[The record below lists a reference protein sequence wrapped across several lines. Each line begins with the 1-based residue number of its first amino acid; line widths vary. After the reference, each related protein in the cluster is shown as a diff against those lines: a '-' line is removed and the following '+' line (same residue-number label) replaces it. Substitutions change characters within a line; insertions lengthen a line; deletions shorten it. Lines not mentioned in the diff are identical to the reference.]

1 MSTVRNGPLVGLIV
15 QFVLLAGL
23 AGTVGLGAAGWLA
36 GLAYAGV
43 VCGLLR
49 RGLRAAGAD
58 RLGPADRV
66 TLARA
71 LLVGGV
77 LALVVDGGPA
87 PVAVLVPL
95 TAVALAL
102 DAVDGQVARRT
113 GTVSA
118 LGARFDMEV
127 DSFLLLVLSVHLA
140 PSVGAWVLVI
150 GGMRYAFVAASWPL
164 PWMSGMLPPRFWRK
178 VVAAT
183 QGVVLA
189 VAASGLLPP
198 AATGALVA
206 GALVLLVE
214 SFARDVTWLW
224 RRRPVAPAARPVPA
238 VELVPAA
245 AAATPTST
253 TLPAPGVRPVV
264 AAPGVLGGGSALG
277 LGPGVGAVPSWTAGT
292 GPADLPARVPGP
304 AVAGPVRWAP
314 AGAGGPGAPP
324 ADAPPRPVPVAVRIV
339 AHQPA

>member
-23 AGTVGLGAAGWLA
+23 AGTVGVGVAGWLA

-43 VCGLLR
+43 LCGLLR
-49 RGLRAAGAD
+49 RGLRAAGAE

-77 LALVVDGGPA
+77 LALVVGGGPA

-102 DAVDGQVARRT
+102 DAVDGRVARRT

-150 GGMRYAFVAASWPL
+150 GGMRYAFVAAAWPL
-164 PWMSGMLPPRFWRK
+164 PWMRGTLPPRYWRK
-178 VVAAT
+178 VVAAA

-189 VAASGLLPP
+189 AAASGLLPP
-198 AATGALVA
+198 VATAVLVA
-206 GALVLLVE
+206 GALALLVE
-214 SFARDVTWLW
+214 SFGRDVAWLW
-224 RRRPVAPAARPVPA
+224 RHRPAAPAIRPVPA
-238 VELVPAA
+238 VELVPS
-245 AAATPTST
+245 ATVAPATG
-253 TLPAPGVRPVV
+253 LPALGVTALPVLS
-264 AAPGVLGGGSALG
+264 LGTGE
-277 LGPGVGAVPSWTAGT
+277 GAVPAWASGT
-292 GPADLPARVPGP
+292 GPTDLPARVAGP
-304 AVAGPVRWAP
+304 TVAGSVRLAP
-314 AGAGGPGAPP
+314 LGAGGSGARPVDRP
-324 ADAPPRPVPVAVRIV
+324 ARPVPVAARIV
-339 AHQPA
+339 AHQPV

>member
-23 AGTVGLGAAGWLA
+23 AGTVGVGVAGWLA

-77 LALVVDGGPA
+77 LALVVGGGPA

-102 DAVDGQVARRT
+102 DAVDGRVARRT

-140 PSVGAWVLVI
+140 PSVGGWVLVI
-150 GGMRYAFVAASWPL
+150 GGMRYAFVAAAWPL
-164 PWMSGMLPPRFWRK
+164 PWMRGTLPPRYWRK
-178 VVAAT
+178 VVAAA
-183 QGVVLA
+183 QGVVLTA
-189 VAASGLLPP
+189 AASGLLPP
-198 AATGALVA
+198 VATAVLVA
-206 GALVLLVE
+206 GALALLVE
-214 SFARDVTWLW
+214 SFGRDVAWLW
-224 RRRPVAPAARPVPA
+224 RHRPAAPATRPAPA
-238 VELVPAA
+238 GELVPALTVA
-245 AAATPTST
+245 PATGLPALGAGPAATA
-253 TLPAPGVRPVV
+253 LP
-264 AAPGVLGGGSALG
+264 VLSLG
-277 LGPGVGAVPSWTAGT
+277 TGDGAVPAWASGT
-292 GPADLPARVPGP
+292 GPADLPARVAGP
-304 AVAGPVRWAP
+304 SVAGPVRLAP
-314 AGAGGPGAPP
+314 VGAGGSGARPVDRP
-324 ADAPPRPVPVAVRIV
+324 ARPVPVAVRIV
-339 AHQPA
+339 AHQPV

>member
-23 AGTVGLGAAGWLA
+23 AGTVGVGVAGWLA

-77 LALVVDGGPA
+77 LALVVGGGPA

-102 DAVDGQVARRT
+102 DAVDGRVARRT

-140 PSVGAWVLVI
+140 PSVGGWVLVI
-150 GGMRYAFVAASWPL
+150 GGMRYAFVAAAWPL
-164 PWMSGMLPPRFWRK
+164 PWMRGTLPPRYWRK
-178 VVAAT
+178 VVAAA
-183 QGVVLA
+183 QGVVLTA
-189 VAASGLLPP
+189 AASGLLPP
-198 AATGALVA
+198 VATAVLVA
-206 GALVLLVE
+206 GALALLVE
-214 SFARDVTWLW
+214 SFGRDVAWLW
-224 RRRPVAPAARPVPA
+224 RHRPAAPATRPVPA
-238 VELVPAA
+238 
-245 AAATPTST
+245 ATVGSASG
-253 TLPAPGVRPVV
+253 LPAPGARAALPDATALPVLSLRT
-264 AAPGVLGGGSALG
+264 GD
-277 LGPGVGAVPSWTAGT
+277 GAVPAWASGT
-292 GPADLPARVPGP
+292 GPADLPARL
-304 AVAGPVRWAP
+304 
-314 AGAGGPGAPP
+314 GGP
-324 ADAPPRPVPVAVRIV
+324 PVAVRIV
-339 AHQPA
+339 AHQPV

>member
-15 QFVLLAGL
+15 QFVLLAAL
-23 AGTVGLGAAGWLA
+23 AGTVGVGVAGWVA
-36 GLAYAGV
+36 ALAYAGV
-43 VCGLLR
+43 LCGLLR
-49 RGLRAAGAD
+49 RGLRAAGAE

-77 LALVVDGGPA
+77 LALVVGGGPA

-102 DAVDGQVARRT
+102 DAVDGRVARRT

-150 GGMRYAFVAASWPL
+150 GGMRYAFVAAAWPL
-164 PWMSGMLPPRFWRK
+164 PWMRGTLPPRYWRK
-178 VVAAT
+178 VVAAA

-189 VAASGLLPP
+189 AAASGLLPP
-198 AATGALVA
+198 VATAALVA
-206 GALVLLVE
+206 GALALLVE
-214 SFARDVTWLW
+214 SFGRDVAWLW
-224 RRRPVAPAARPVPA
+224 RHRPATPAPRPVPA
-238 VELVPAA
+238 VELVPHATVAPAA
-245 AAATPTST
+245 G
-253 TLPAPGVRPVV
+253 LPAPAAGPAATALPVLSLRS
-264 AAPGVLGGGSALG
+264 GD
-277 LGPGVGAVPSWTAGT
+277 GAVPAWASGT
-292 GPADLPARVPGP
+292 GPADLPARVAGP
-304 AVAGPVRWAP
+304 PVAGSVRLAP
-314 AGAGGPGAPP
+314 AGAHDPGARPADPP
-324 ADAPPRPVPVAVRIV
+324 APPVPVAVRIV

>member
-15 QFVLLAGL
+15 QFVLLAAL
-23 AGTVGLGAAGWLA
+23 AGTVGVGVAGWLA

-43 VCGLLR
+43 LCGLLR
-49 RGLRAAGAD
+49 RGLRAAGAE

-95 TAVALAL
+95 TVVALAL

-150 GGMRYAFVAASWPL
+150 GGMRYAFVAAAWPL
-164 PWMSGMLPPRFWRK
+164 PWMRGTLPPRYWRK
-178 VVAAT
+178 VVAAA

-189 VAASGLLPP
+189 AAASGLLPP
-198 AATGALVA
+198 AATVALVA
-206 GALVLLVE
+206 GALALLVE
-214 SFARDVTWLW
+214 SFGRDVAWLW
-224 RRRPVAPAARPVPA
+224 RHRPAAPAARPTPAVALVPA
-238 VELVPAA
+238 VGPAVPGVTALPVLGIGPAA
-245 AAATPTST
+245 TA
-253 TLPAPGVRPVV
+253 LPALGVTS
-264 AAPGVLGGGSALG
+264 GT
-277 LGPGVGAVPSWTAGT
+277 GAVPSWSAGT
-292 GPADLPARVPGP
+292 GPADLPAH
-304 AVAGPVRWAP
+304 VAGPAP
-314 AGAGGPGAPP
+314 AGAVRRATVGANGPAGARPLDPP
-324 ADAPPRPVPVAVRIV
+324 ARPVPVAVRIV
-339 AHQPA
+339 AHQPV

>member
-1 MSTVRNGPLVGLIV
+1 LVGLIV
-15 QFVLLAGL
+15 QFVLLAAL
-23 AGTVGLGAAGWLA
+23 AGTVGVGVAGWLA

-43 VCGLLR
+43 LCGLLR

-77 LALVVDGGPA
+77 LALVVGGGPA

-140 PSVGAWVLVI
+140 PSVGAWVLLI
-150 GGMRYAFVAASWPL
+150 GGMRYAFVAAAWPL
-164 PWMSGMLPPRFWRK
+164 PWMRGTLPPRYWRK
-178 VVAAT
+178 VVAAA

-189 VAASGLLPP
+189 AAASGLLPP
-198 AATGALVA
+198 VATAVLVA
-206 GALVLLVE
+206 GALALLVE

-238 VELVPAA
+238 VEVVPASGPAA
-245 AAATPTST
+245 APVATA
-253 TLPAPGVRPVV
+253 LPAPDLRP
-264 AAPGVLGGGSALG
+264 AATAL
-277 LGPGVGAVPSWTAGT
+277 PGVGPVRHGAVAVPSWTTGT
-292 GPADLPARVPGP
+292 GPADLPARL
-304 AVAGPVRWAP
+304 AGPVP
-314 AGAGGPGAPP
+314 AGAVRRTTVHARDPVGEGP
-324 ADAPPRPVPVAVRIV
+324 ADLPAPPVPVAVRIV

>member
-1 MSTVRNGPLVGLIV
+1 MSTVRNGPLVGLIL

-23 AGTVGLGAAGWLA
+23 AGTVGVGVAGWLA

-43 VCGLLR
+43 LCGLLR

-102 DAVDGQVARRT
+102 DAVDGRVARRT

-150 GGMRYAFVAASWPL
+150 GGMRYSFVAASWPL
-164 PWMSGMLPPRFWRK
+164 PWMSGTLPPRFWRK

-238 VELVPAA
+238 VELVSAVGPAGPAA
-245 AAATPTST
+245 TATP
-253 TLPAPGVRPVV
+253 LPVLGVRP
-264 AAPGVLGGGSALG
+264 AATALPALSFGPVRPGT
-277 LGPGVGAVPSWTAGT
+277 GAVPSWTAGT

-304 AVAGPVRWAP
+304 SLDGQVRLAPV
-314 AGAGGPGAPP
+314 GAAGPGARPADPP
-324 ADAPPRPVPVAVRIV
+324 ARPVPVAVRIV
-339 AHQPA
+339 AHQPV